1 MDKGITLQIADFF
14 VVFYWLLTASVFLR
28 IIFKRRPVSS
38 SLAWVLI
45 IIVFPFLGVLIYL
58 FFGEIQLGK
67 RRAERANALRT
78 PFLENLT
85 KFLSGHETPEPKGH
99 AARSIYQIMHQRDGI
114 GGLSYK
120 NFAVLA
126 DPDSIFDQWL
136 HDIENAERDIRME
149 FYIWHPHGRVN
160 EVTEALIA
168 ASERGVSIEIL
179 VDHAGSWPF
188 FMFSADL
195 KRMRAAGIKLLPT
208 LPVNIFRNLFRRVDL
223 RLHRKLLVIDHII
236 CYTGSM
242 NMADP
247 RYFNAHKKFGPWID
261 IMLRFEGAAAFG
273 VSKVFSWDWEL
284 ETGERNFPQLKTELE
299 TCNRWLSIIPSGPG
313 QGEAVMHQI
322 MLSII
327 HRANSSITI
336 ATPYFVPSEA
346 IFEALCHAA
355 QRGVYVCILLPK
367 ISDSKMA
374 SFASESFY
382 SGLLNA
388 GVELRLFHQGLLHAK
403 AIVVDSELALVGS
416 MNIDMRSLQLNFEL
430 SVAIYDTESCE
441 DICELLSSYKEQSI
455 PVDVNA
461 WHERPRYRRVA
472 ERFMYFLSPLL

>member
-1 MDKGITLQIADFF
+1 MQITDFL

-28 IIFKRRPVSS
+28 VIFKRRPVSS

-45 IIVFPFLGVLIYL
+45 IVVFPFLGVLIYL
-58 FFGEIQLGK
+58 FFGEIHLGK
-67 RRAERANALRT
+67 RRAERAHALRT

-85 KFLSGHETPEPKGH
+85 KFLSGHETPPPPGH
-99 AARSIYQIMHQRDGI
+99 AARAIYQIMHQRDGI

-120 NFAVLA
+120 NFSVLS
-126 DPDSIFDQWL
+126 DPDNIFDQWIR
-136 HDIENAERDIRME
+136 DIEHAERDIRME
-149 FYIWHPHGRVN
+149 FYIWHPHGRVT
-160 EVTEALIA
+160 EVTEALITA
-168 ASERGVSIEIL
+168 AKRGVSIEIL
-179 VDHAGSWPF
+179 VDHAGSWSF
-188 FMFSADL
+188 FMFSRDL

-208 LPVNIFRNLFRRVDL
+208 LPVNLFRNLFRRVDL
-223 RLHRKLLVIDHII
+223 RLHRKLIVIDHVT

-284 ETGERNFPQLKTELE
+284 ETGERNFPQLKTELA
-299 TCNRWLSIIPSGPG
+299 TCEQWLSIIPSGPG

-322 MLSII
+322 MLSMI
-327 HRANSSITI
+327 HRANTSITI

-355 QRGVYVCILLPK
+355 QRNVDVCILLPK
-367 ISDSKMA
+367 VSDSKIA

-382 SGLLNA
+382 SGLLDA
-388 GVELRLFHQGLLHAK
+388 GVEIRLFHQGLLHAK

-430 SVAIYDTESCE
+430 SVALYDAESCK
-441 DICELLSSYKEQSI
+441 DVCNLLNTYKEQSNT
-455 PVDVNA
+455 VGVEA
-461 WHERPRYRRVA
+461 WHERPSYRHIA